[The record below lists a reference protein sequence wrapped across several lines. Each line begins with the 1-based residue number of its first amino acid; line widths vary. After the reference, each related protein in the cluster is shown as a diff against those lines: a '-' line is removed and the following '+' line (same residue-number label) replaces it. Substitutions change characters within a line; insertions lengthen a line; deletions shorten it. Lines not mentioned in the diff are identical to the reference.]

1 MLRVPLFVLLAVMP
15 LAACADDSDVAPEV
29 EPGVIDDGKSD
40 FTSNTLTR
48 IVGTL
53 DVAGAEAKGKVGS
66 PLRFHGYTFVAKAG
80 MQIELGVST
89 AKKGKYY
96 VYGPSHRVDADGT
109 PRFGQEIF
117 KRETNAGWSATP
129 SSLEIAAAG
138 TYMIVVGPRATFS
151 TEYELKLTCSEGCV
165 EAPVEASIDD
175 LIAAFSAG
183 VKLDDYVDADLGVH
197 VIHRPGAI
205 DMVQFEASIAAFQA
219 SQPGRDLSA
228 PVVADLKQAALPTFD
243 CEAGF
248 GASGAFADPV
258 SGFTGLADLMVL
270 LNTTFED
277 EVYDAA
283 ALARAGQIDG
293 LVDVQVLTTEDG
305 ILYYFGDIDGEWKL
319 LAIDLDRHS
328 CSA

>member
-1 MLRVPLFVLLAVMP
+1 MLRQSLFVLFAVMP
-15 LAACADDSDVAPEV
+15 LAACADDSEIAPEV
-29 EPGVIDDGKSD
+29 EPGVVDDGKSD

-48 IVGTL
+48 IVGSL
-53 DVAGAEAKGKVGS
+53 DVAGAEVKDKVTS
-66 PLRFHGYTFVAKAG
+66 PLRFHGYTFEATAG

-96 VYGPSHRVDADGT
+96 VYGPAHRFDSDGA

-117 KRETNAGWSATP
+117 KRETSAGWSASA
-129 SSLEIAAAG
+129 SSVAVTEGG
-138 TYMIVVGPRATFS
+138 TYMVVVGPRATFS
-151 TEYELKLTCSEGCV
+151 TDYEVKLTCSEGCV
-165 EAPVEASIDD
+165 EAPVAAKIED
-175 LIAAFSAG
+175 LVAVFGAG
-183 VKLDDYVDADLGVH
+183 VTLDEYVDADLGVH
-197 VIHRPGAI
+197 IIHRPGAI
-205 DMVQFEASIAAFQA
+205 DMVQFEASIAAFQV

-228 PVVADLKQAALPTFD
+228 PVVADLKQASLPTFD

-248 GASGAFADPV
+248 GADGAYADAV
-258 SGFTGLADLMVL
+258 TGFTGLADLMQL

-277 EVYDAA
+277 EIYDDA
-283 ALARAGQIDG
+283 ALARAAQVDG